1 MCSTILLIG
10 PLCAG
15 KSTVGQLLAERLNLP
30 HCSVDTLPLEY
41 FTELGLDMQRIELL
55 RETQGWLVAY
65 RYMLEFGVRVV
76 EQLLAEQRRRV
87 IDFGAP
93 YSTYE
98 DDSLLGRVKRAFAPY
113 QNVVLL
119 LPSPDLDESTKILK
133 KRMVERKGHTKLRRW
148 LMGLHD
154 ETGIDYEELYVKHH
168 SNFQLAQ
175 VVIYTEGK
183 SPEQTRDEIIEV
195 LNL

>member
-15 KSTVGQLLAERLNLP
+15 KSTVGQLLAGRLDLP
-30 HCSVDTLPLEY
+30 YCSVDTLPLEY
-41 FTELGLDMQRIELL
+41 YTKLGLDMQRIEMM
-55 RETQGWLVAY
+55 RETQGWLAAY
-65 RYMLEFGVRVV
+65 HYMLEFGVRVV

-98 DDSLLGRVKRAFAPY
+98 DDSLLERVKKAFAPY
-113 QNVVLL
+113 RNVVLL

-133 KRMVERKGHTKLRRW
+133 QRMADRAGHTKLRRW
-148 LMGLHD
+148 LTGLRA
-154 ETGIDYEELYVKHH
+154 ETGVDYEALYVKHH

-183 SPEQTRDEIIEV
+183 SPEQTRDEIIEI

>member
-1 MCSTILLIG
+1 MCPTILLIG

-15 KSTVGQLLAERLNLP
+15 KSTVGQLLAERVNLP
-30 HCSVDTLPLEY
+30 YCSVDTLPLED
-41 FTELGLDMQRIELL
+41 FTKLGLDMQRVEML
-55 RETQGWLVAY
+55 RETEGWLAAY
-65 RYMLEFGVRVV
+65 HYMLEFGVRVV

-98 DDSLLGRVKRAFAPY
+98 DDSLFERVKKAFAPY
-113 QNVVLL
+113 RNVVLL
-119 LPSPDLDESTKILK
+119 LPSPDLDESTRILK
-133 KRMVERKGHTKLRRW
+133 KRMAERKGHTKLRRW
-148 LMGLHD
+148 LMGLRA
-154 ETGIDYEELYVKHH
+154 ETGIDYEELYVKHR

-183 SPEQTRDEIIEV
+183 SPEQTRDEIIEM
-195 LNL
+195 LSL